1 MFRIILLGSLAP
13 LLIACQTSSGNPPN
27 VDTNPNADMND
38 AITEPTDGISNE
50 IGVTE

>member
-13 LLIACQTSSGNPPN
+13 FLIACQTGTGNPPN
-27 VDTNPNADMND
+27 IDTNPSANMNE